1 MITRVFIPIIVDPDW
16 NERNVRAS
24 CPGPDFVDDAGLQQ
38 GVHEFQAPPQPDV
51 LAALLLELPD
61 GGAEPSHSLR

>member
-38 GVHEFQAPPQPDV
+38 GVHEVDV
-51 LAALLLELPD
+51 CFWQQLWR
-61 GGAEPSHSLR
+61 GAISLTKVTT